1 MNVKGRYCIEK
12 KFANDLQKAYKIVTT
27 STVHTVR
34 LISMNP
40 GLYGESILLIFLG
53 SIWARDKPNNNFRSG
68 GRFLLRER

>member
-34 LISMNP
+34 LTSMNP
-40 GLYGESILLIFLG
+40 VLYGESILLISLG
-53 SIWARDKPNNNFRSG
+53 SI
-68 GRFLLRER
+68 